1 MSKPVNKTLIGV
13 FVLGAVALVVAALLV
28 FGSGKFFTKTNKYV
42 LFFKGSVKGL
52 NVGSPVMF
60 RGVKIGEITNI
71 QLRFNPKD
79 LLVVIP
85 VYVEIDPQKFRIPED
100 MLPDITLPKTG
111 EYQYVKPLIIK
122 GLKAQL
128 QMQSFVTG
136 QLMINLDFY
145 PERTISL
152 VGLENKY
159 PEIPT
164 VPSSFEK
171 LTETIEQL
179 NIDEFYRKLVKVV
192 DGVDKFLSSGE
203 LKGSLQS
210 MNQTLKDTDTLVKN
224 LDARIE
230 PLVVDIQS
238 TSEAA
243 RKAMVQADKTLS
255 EVKGI
260 PVDVKETMESA
271 RSALGQAEKTF
282 LSIRNFTE
290 DTRNLSY
297 ELNRSLQE
305 LSAAA
310 RSIRGLADYLERHPE
325 ALIRGKKN
333 PKGE

>member
-1 MSKPVNKTLIGV
+1 MGKPVNKTLIGV
-13 FVLGAVALVVAALLV
+13 FVLGAVALVVVGLLV

-52 NVGSPVMF
+52 NLGSPVMF
-60 RGVKIGEITNI
+60 RGVKIGEVKAI
-71 QLRFNPKD
+71 QLRFNPKE
-79 LLVVIP
+79 LSAVIP
-85 VYVEIDPQKFRIPED
+85 VYVEIDPSNFRIPDD
-100 MLPDITLPKTG
+100 MLPDITMPKLG
-111 EYQYVKPLIIK
+111 EYQYVKPLIMK

-145 PERTISL
+145 PERSINL

-164 VPSSFEK
+164 VPSSLEQ
-171 LTETIEQL
+171 LTDTLEQL
-179 NIDEFYRKLVKVV
+179 NIDEFYRKLIKVV

-230 PLVVDIQS
+230 PLVADIQN

-243 RKAMVQADKTLS
+243 RKAMVQADKALS

-260 PVDVKETMESA
+260 PVDVKETMQSA

-333 PKGE
+333 PKGD